1 MNKLYYKYFLYGI
14 CDIIICF
21 ALYKMINIY
30 AGIFGLVLSNMSKAF
45 YEKSFYKNID
55 KFKKLAK
62 KSNLSYEQLSDVCKM
77 DEDDIKILIG
87 NENKG
92 FKVENIKRA
101 IKNLENYLNK

>member
-21 ALYKMINIY
+21 SLYKMINIY
-30 AGIFGLVLSNMSKAF
+30 AGLLGLFLSNMFKAF

-55 KFKKLAK
+55 KLKKLAK
-62 KSNLSYEQLSDVCKM
+62 KSNLSFKELSDICKM
-77 DEDDIKILIG
+77 DEDDLKILLR

-92 FKVENIKRA
+92 FKAENIKLA
-101 IKNLENYLNK
+101 IKNLKNYINN

>member
-21 ALYKMINIY
+21 SLYKMINIY
-30 AGIFGLVLSNMSKAF
+30 AGLLGLFLSNMSKAF

-55 KFKKLAK
+55 KLKKLAK
-62 KSNLSYEQLSDVCKM
+62 KSNLSLKELSDICKM
-77 DEDDIKILIG
+77 DEDDIKILLG

-92 FKVENIKRA
+92 FKAENINKA

>member
-21 ALYKMINIY
+21 FLFKTINIY
-30 AGIFGLVLSNMSKAF
+30 AGLFGLFLSNMSKAI

-55 KFKKLAK
+55 KFKTLAK
-62 KSNLSYEQLSDVCKM
+62 NSNLTFKELSDICKI
-77 DEDDIKILIG
+77 DEDDIKILLE

-92 FKVENIKRA
+92 FKAENIKIA

>member
-30 AGIFGLVLSNMSKAF
+30 AGLLGLFLSNMSKAF
-45 YEKSFYKNID
+45 YEKSFYKSID
-55 KFKKLAK
+55 KFKTLAQN
-62 KSNLSYEQLSDVCKM
+62 SNLSFKELLDICKM
-77 DEDDIKILIG
+77 DEYDLKILLR

-92 FKVENIKRA
+92 FKAEKINKA

>member
-30 AGIFGLVLSNMSKAF
+30 AGLLGLFLSNIFKAF

-55 KFKKLAK
+55 KFKKLARN
-62 KSNLSYEQLSDVCKM
+62 SNLSYEQLSDICKM
-77 DEDDIKILIG
+77 DENDIKILIG

-92 FKVENIKRA
+92 FKVENIKIA

>member
-14 CDIIICF
+14 CDIIVCF
-21 ALYKMINIY
+21 SLYKMINIY
-30 AGIFGLVLSNMSKAF
+30 AGFLGLFLSNMSKAI
-45 YEKSFYKNID
+45 YEKSFYKNIN
-55 KFKKLAK
+55 KFKNLAK
-62 KSNLSYEQLSDVCKM
+62 NSNLTFEQLSDICKM

-92 FKVENIKRA
+92 FKAEKIKTA

>member
-21 ALYKMINIY
+21 SLYKMINIY
-30 AGIFGLVLSNMSKAF
+30 AGLFGLFLSNMSKAI
-45 YEKSFYKNID
+45 YEKSFYKSLD
-55 KFKKLAK
+55 RFKTLAK
-62 KSNLSYEQLSDVCKM
+62 NSNLNFKELSDICKM
-77 DEDDIKILIG
+77 DEDDIKILLG

-92 FKVENIKRA
+92 FKAENINKA

>member
-21 ALYKMINIY
+21 SLYKMINIY
-30 AGIFGLVLSNMSKAF
+30 AGLLGLFLSNMSKAF

-55 KFKKLAK
+55 KLKKLAK
-62 KSNLSYEQLSDVCKM
+62 KSNLSLKELSDICKM
-77 DEDDIKILIG
+77 DEDDIKIFLG

-92 FKVENIKRA
+92 FKAENINKA

>member
-21 ALYKMINIY
+21 FLFKTINIY
-30 AGIFGLVLSNMSKAF
+30 AGLFGLFLSNMSKAF
-45 YEKSFYKNID
+45 YEKSFYKSLD
-55 KFKKLAK
+55 RFKTLAK
-62 KSNLSYEQLSDVCKM
+62 NSNLSFKELSDICKM
-77 DEDDIKILIG
+77 DEYDIKILLG

-92 FKVENIKRA
+92 FQAENIKKA

>member
-14 CDIIICF
+14 CDVVVCF
-21 ALYKMINIY
+21 FLYKTINIY
-30 AGIFGLVLSNMSKAF
+30 AGLLGLFLSNMSKAF

-62 KSNLSYEQLSDVCKM
+62 NSNLSFKQLSDICKI

-87 NENKG
+87 NKNKG
-92 FKVENIKRA
+92 FKPNSIKRA
-101 IKNLENYLNK
+101 IKNLENYLNN

>member
-1 MNKLYYKYFLYGI
+1 MNKLYYKYFLFEI

-30 AGIFGLVLSNMSKAF
+30 AGLLGLFLSNMSKAF
-45 YEKSFYKNID
+45 YEKSFYKSID
-55 KFKKLAK
+55 KFKKLVK
-62 KSNLSYEQLSDVCKM
+62 NSNLSYEQLSDVCGM

-92 FKVENIKRA
+92 FKAENIKIA